1 MTTGQRPS
9 FLERAQALDRR
20 IIFVFIALAVSLPL
34 LFHVIFPERISPIV
48 ASMFERVEGLPE
60 GSRVLISFDYSP
72 STVPEVQPM
81 VDAVIRHCAARK
93 QKLYLMA
100 LWGTGQNIA
109 DETIHRVIE
118 TEFPAYKYGQD
129 YLNIGY
135 KSGNQGVINVIL
147 TDLKKMYTTDV
158 NGTAID
164 SIPMMSSIRNLKNF
178 DIIFTFGG
186 GFPGTKEW
194 VLFAGDPGKIP
205 VASGVTAVQAP
216 LLYPYYPSQLLGLMG
231 GIKGAAEYES
241 ELINR
246 HPRFADT
253 PHPAID
259 MMGPQAVA
267 HLVIMLFIVLG
278 NAAYFATRRRQQDS
292 GKAGA

>member
-1 MTTGQRPS
+1 MTDTGRPTFFDRVQS
-9 FLERAQALDRR
+9 LDRR
-20 IIFVFIALAVSLPL
+20 VIFLFIALAVSLPL
-34 LFHVIFPERISPIV
+34 LFHFVFPDKISPIV
-48 ASMFERVEGLPE
+48 SSMFERVESLPE

-81 VDAVIRHCAARK
+81 VDAVIRHCAARN

-100 LWGTGQNIA
+100 LWGTGQNIT
-109 DETIHRVIE
+109 DETIHRVLE
-118 TEFPAYKYGQD
+118 VEFPHYRYGED
-129 YLNIGY
+129 YLNLGY

-158 NGTAID
+158 HGTAID
-164 SIPMMSSIRNLKNF
+164 SIPMMSAVRNLKNF

-194 VLFAGDPGKIP
+194 VLFAGDPGRIP

-231 GIKGAAEYES
+231 GIKGAAEYEA
-241 ELINR
+241 ELIRR
-246 HPRFADT
+246 HPRFAEV
-253 PHPAID
+253 PHPGID

-267 HLVIMLFIVLG
+267 HLVIMVFIVIG
-278 NAAYFATRRRQQDS
+278 NVAYFATRRRQES
-292 GKAGA
+292 EKAGA

>member
-1 MTTGQRPS
+1 MTNGNRPS
-9 FLERAQALDRR
+9 LLERAQTLDRR
-20 IIFVFIALAVSLPL
+20 VIFLFIALSVSLPL
-34 LFHVIFPERISPIV
+34 LFHVIFPEKISPIV
-48 ASMFERVEGLPE
+48 ASMFERVENLPE

-81 VDAVIRHCAARK
+81 VDAVVRHCAARN

-100 LWGTGQNIA
+100 LWGTGQNIT
-109 DETIHRVIE
+109 DETIERVIKP
-118 TEFPAYKYGQD
+118 EFPHYRYGED
-129 YLNIGY
+129 YLNLGY
-135 KSGNQGVINVIL
+135 KSGNQGLINVIL

-158 NGTAID
+158 HGTAID
-164 SIPMMSSIRNLKNF
+164 SIPMMGPIRNLKNF

-194 VLFAGDPGKIP
+194 VLFAGDPGRIP

-216 LLYPYYPSQLLGLMG
+216 LLYPYYPTQLLGLMG

-241 ELINR
+241 ELIRR
-246 HPRFADT
+246 HPRFADV
-253 PHPAID
+253 PHPGID

-267 HLVIMLFIVLG
+267 HIVIMIFIVIG
-278 NAAYFATRRRQQDS
+278 NAAYFAGRRRQASTQ
-292 GKAGA
+292 GKQ

>member
-1 MTTGQRPS
+1 MPNGERPT
-9 FLERAQALDRR
+9 FMERVQAIDRR
-20 IIFVFIALAVSLPL
+20 IIFLFVALAVSLPL
-34 LFHVIFPERISPIV
+34 LFHVIFPEKISPIV
-48 ASMFERVEGLPE
+48 SSMFERIESLPE

-81 VDAVIRHCAARK
+81 VDAVVRHCAARK

-100 LWGTGQNIA
+100 LWATGQNIT
-109 DETIHRVIE
+109 DETIHRVLE
-118 TEFPAYKYGQD
+118 KEFPEYRYGED
-129 YLNIGY
+129 YLNLGY
-135 KSGNQGVINVIL
+135 KSGNQGLINVIL
-147 TDLKKMYTTDV
+147 TDMKKMYTTDV
-158 NGTAID
+158 HGTAID
-164 SIPMMSSIRNLKNF
+164 SIPMMAQIRNLRNF

-241 ELINR
+241 ELIRR
-246 HPRFADT
+246 HPRFADVA
-253 PHPAID
+253 HPGID

-267 HLVIMLFIVLG
+267 HLVIMLFIVVG
-278 NAAYFATRRRQQDS
+278 NVAYFAGRRREAKRR
-292 GKAGA
+292 GTP